1 MSVIEMRPPRALL
14 PEIVERCRTIIIGG
28 AIADAE
34 RVCLSTEGSMS
45 SKPSIK
51 DLKMGDADAWRW
63 FVDEFGGPINGYARR
78 LGHPDPDE
86 VSGATFE
93 AVARRIASF
102 EGGHRELRSFVFS
115 IAHARIV
122 DEIRRRTARPTT
134 ELQSDVEDSTA
145 SRFVGE
151 TDDLLGRALTS
162 LTDEQRHLLHLRY
175 TVGLSTRETSKAVG
189 KSEVAT
195 RVALSRTIS
204 RLRNTMATLAVADD
218 QETAR

>member
-1 MSVIEMRPPRALL
+1 MSVIEVSLPRVLI
-14 PEIVERCRTIIIGG
+14 PRVVDRCRTIIVSGH
-28 AIADAE
+28 D
-34 RVCLSTEGSMS
+34 RVPVTTEGSMS

-51 DLKMGDADAWRW
+51 DLKMGDAEAWRW
-63 FVDEFGGPINGYARR
+63 FVDEFGGSINGYARR

-122 DEIRRRTARPTT
+122 DEIRRRSIRPTT
-134 ELQSDVEDSTA
+134 ELRSDLAESSMPQIGTD
-145 SRFVGE
+145 
-151 TDDLLGRALTS
+151 TDDLLGRALTE

-175 TVGLSTRETSKAVG
+175 TVGLSTRETSKVVG

-204 RLRNTMATLAVADD
+204 RLRNTMAMLAVADE
-218 QETAR
+218 QEIAR

>member
-1 MSVIEMRPPRALL
+1 MLRLRVVDRR
-14 PEIVERCRTIIIGG
+14 RTIIVR
-28 AIADAE
+28 AHD
-34 RVCLSTEGSMS
+34 RVPVTTEGSMS

-63 FVDEFGGPINGYARR
+63 FVDEFAGPINSYAHRF
-78 LGHPDPDE
+78 GHPDPDE

-93 AVARRIASF
+93 AVARRMASF

-122 DEIRRRTARPTT
+122 DEIRRRNSRPTT
-134 ELQSDVEDSTA
+134 ELRTDVAESPM
-145 SRFVGE
+145 SQFVIDN
-151 TDDLLGRALTS
+151 DDLLGRALTA
-162 LTDEQRHLLHLRY
+162 LTDEQRHLIHLRY
-175 TVGLSTRETSKAVG
+175 TVGLSTRETSKVVG

-204 RLRNTMATLAVADD
+204 HLRNTLATLAVADE